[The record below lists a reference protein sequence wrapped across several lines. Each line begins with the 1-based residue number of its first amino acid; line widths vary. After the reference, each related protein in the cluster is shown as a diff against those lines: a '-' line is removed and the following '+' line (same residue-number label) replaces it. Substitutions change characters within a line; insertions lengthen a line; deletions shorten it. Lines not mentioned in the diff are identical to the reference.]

1 MPGAIRGPAGGAGG
15 VPQGKCRG
23 AAGQQAGGPAPATQ
37 AGGGGGG
44 RGGGGFY
51 ISSPARLFFIKR
63 LFLSVKLRGLV
74 IVRFCRWY
82 RELRRRVLC
91 WLEPDWD
98 DVGFTLWWKGVI
110 SRWRDRR
117 YSYFAVVGKDRDL
130 VKLARYM
137 IGDIRRHVR
146 WVKDVNDWRHY
157 QGAIWGLEELLR
169 FHAKKQYNRPI
180 RRWWLR

>member
-1 MPGAIRGPAGGAGG
+1 MPAARGDQGPGRRKAG

-82 RELRRRVLC
+82 HELRRRVLC
-91 WLEPDWD
+91 WLEPDNEINP
-98 DVGFTLWWKGVI
+98 VASTILHATLSFPI
-110 SRWRDRR
+110 S
-117 YSYFAVVGKDRDL
+117 YGPGL
-130 VKLARYM
+130 
-137 IGDIRRHVR
+137 I
-146 WVKDVNDWRHY
+146 KDVELW
-157 QGAIWGLEELLR
+157 AKELLDLKS
-169 FHAKKQYNRPI
+169 KKVLSFL
-180 RRWWLR
+180 WLKKDWLR